1 MQSTLYN
8 YLTYTTI
15 NRMVKIMI
23 IDTETTGLFHMKGA
37 NNVKIDNAI
46 ATKDFETTIEH
57 FNNDWLSKCPHI
69 TQMSF
74 IVYDTEKQCISQTYN
89 MFIDMDIDIKIHK
102 VASQITHMYACLKDV
117 IENGENIFDETLVV
131 LSQIKQKYPQKIKT
145 VEQMMSEL
153 IYALDMCD
161 CIVAHNVSFDIKMLL
176 VEAKRLNNMFYFK
189 KIFEIKHE
197 CTMLQS
203 TEVCNLMVYNKN
215 GAYKKYPKLQE
226 AYEKMFDELPIN
238 NALHNALYDAYICLK
253 IYCKLK
259 GWNQSFEYACIMV

>member
-1 MQSTLYN
+1 
-8 YLTYTTI
+8 
-15 NRMVKIMI
+15 MVQIMI

-37 NNVKIDNAI
+37 NNAKIDNAI
-46 ATKDFETTIEH
+46 TRKDFETTIGH
-57 FNNDWLSKCPHI
+57 FQEDGWLSKCPHI

-74 IVYDTEKQCISQTYN
+74 IVYDTEKQCISQSYN

-102 VASQITHMYACLKDV
+102 VASKITHMYACLKDV
-117 IENGENIFDETLVV
+117 IQNGENIFDESLIV

-145 VEQMMSEL
+145 VEQMMSEF

-259 GWNQSFEYACIMV
+259 GWNQSFNELKFTYSYSALFIE